1 MSLGMVLLLGLFLG
15 MRHAFDPDH
24 VVAVSTILSRSRS
37 LRQAARVGVAWGLG
51 HSLTI
56 LAAGVVMI
64 AGGLV
69 VPERMTL
76 ALEAFVG
83 VMLLVLGVGNLL
95 ALRSGLESPHDDS
108 RASGLLRP
116 IAVGVV
122 HGLAGSAAVTLLIL
136 ATIRQPLWAVAY
148 LVIFGAGT
156 VAGMVAVTC
165 GLARALDEGTRRVGG
180 FRRRF
185 VMVSGAASI
194 VLGVVLAAGLLA

>member
-1 MSLGMVLLLGLFLG
+1 

-24 VVAVSTILSRSRS
+24 VVAVSTILSRSCS

-76 ALEAFVG
+76 ALEALVG

-95 ALRSGLESPHDDS
+95 ALRSGLESPHEHDS

-165 GLARALDEGTRRVGG
+165 GLARALDAGTRRVGG

-185 VMVSGAASI
+185 VIVSGAASI